1 MTTKIKQKIML
12 VDDDDTVVETLE
24 FNLSRQ
30 GFSINIFRNGQSAL
44 SGVDQSNPD
53 LIILDWMLPDMVGP
67 EICKVLRSRAVE
79 VPILMLT
86 GRSTPNDVAE
96 GLSAGA
102 DDYLAKPFS
111 TVELLARV
119 QALLRRVKGSKR
131 TPKLVVGALELDEE
145 ARAVSY
151 EGKNIDV
158 SPKEFNLLK
167 VLMLNAGKTMSTE
180 VLLNQVWGYD
190 FQGDAKTV
198 AVHVRWLRQ
207 KLEKDPKNPELL
219 ETVHRLGYRLNQ
231 KGTRSGNSESHTDHV
246 EEKGGQESEN

>member
-1 MTTKIKQKIML
+1 MKNTNRIML
-12 VDDDDTVVETLE
+12 VDDDATVVETLE

-30 GFSINIFRNGQSAL
+30 GYAIAIFRSGQQAL
-44 SGVDQSNPD
+44 SGIDQANPD

-67 EICKVLRSRAVE
+67 EICKILRSRAVQ

-86 GRSTPNDVAE
+86 GRSSPNDVAE

-111 TVELLARV
+111 SVELLARV
-119 QALLRRVKGSKR
+119 QALLRRAKGSSR
-131 TPKLVVGALELDEE
+131 AGKLVIGQLELDEE
-145 ARAVSY
+145 ARTVVY
-151 EGKNIDV
+151 EGREIDV
-158 SPKEFNLLK
+158 SPKEFSLLR
-167 VLMLNAGKTMSTE
+167 VLMMNAGKTMSTE

-190 FQGDAKTV
+190 FSGDAKTV

-207 KLEKDPKNPELL
+207 KLEKDPKNPQLL

-231 KGTRSGNSESHTDHV
+231 SKGN
-246 EEKGGQESEN
+246 

>member
-1 MTTKIKQKIML
+1 MSKAQQKIML
-12 VDDDDTVVETLE
+12 VDDDDTIVETLE
-24 FNLSRQ
+24 FNFCRQ
-30 GFSINIFRNGQSAL
+30 GYGITIFRNGQSAL
-44 SGVDQSNPD
+44 SGVDRSSPD

-96 GLSAGA
+96 GLRAGA

-119 QALLRRVKGSKR
+119 QALLRRAGKNPRSSKLLVGS
-131 TPKLVVGALELDEE
+131 LELDEE
-145 ARAVSY
+145 ARSVTHK
-151 EGKNIDV
+151 GKSIDV

-167 VLMLNAGKTMSTE
+167 VLMMNAGKTMSTE

-198 AVHVRWLRQ
+198 AVHIRWLRQ
-207 KLEKDPKNPELL
+207 KLEKDPQNPELL

-231 KGTRSGNSESHTDHV
+231 IKEELSGGSNESKQ
-246 EEKGGQESEN
+246 ENEK

>member
-1 MTTKIKQKIML
+1 MSKTKQRIML
-12 VDDDDTVVETLE
+12 VDDDDTIVETLE
-24 FNLSRQ
+24 FNLLRQ
-30 GFSINIFRNGQSAL
+30 GFDIAIFRNGQQAL
-44 SGVDQSNPD
+44 SGLDGSNPD

-67 EICKVLRSRAVE
+67 EICKILRSRSVQ

-96 GLSAGA
+96 GLSSGA

-119 QALLRRVKGSKR
+119 QALLRRAKGSTR
-131 TPKLVVGALELDEE
+131 SAKLVVGELELDEE
-145 ARAVSY
+145 ARSVHQQ
-151 EGKNIDV
+151 GKLVEV

-190 FQGDAKTV
+190 FSGDAKTV
-198 AVHVRWLRQ
+198 AVHVRWLRT

-231 KGTRSGNSESHTDHV
+231 TKGTS
-246 EEKGGQESEN
+246 

>member
-1 MTTKIKQKIML
+1 MKTSNQKIML

-24 FNLSRQ
+24 FNLVRQ
-30 GFSINIFRNGQSAL
+30 GFKISVFRNGQQALAGIDSA
-44 SGVDQSNPD
+44 SPD

-67 EICKVLRSRAVE
+67 EICKILRSRSVE

-96 GLSAGA
+96 GLTAGA

-111 TVELLARV
+111 SVELLARV
-119 QALLRRVKGSKR
+119 QALLRRAKGRNTSSK
-131 TPKLVVGALELDEE
+131 LAVGDLELDEE
-145 ARAVSY
+145 ARAVFH
-151 EGKNIDV
+151 EGKAIDV

-190 FQGDAKTV
+190 FSGDAKTV
-198 AVHVRWLRQ
+198 AVHIRWLRQ
-207 KLEKDPKNPELL
+207 KLEKDPKNPQLL

-231 KGTRSGNSESHTDHV
+231 VKVTS
-246 EEKGGQESEN
+246 

>member
-1 MTTKIKQKIML
+1 MKTANQRIML
-12 VDDDDTVVETLE
+12 VDDDATIVETLE
-24 FNLSRQ
+24 FNLQRQ
-30 GFSINIFRNGQSAL
+30 GFAISVFRNGQQAL
-44 SGVDQSNPD
+44 SGVDGVGPD

-67 EICKVLRSRAVE
+67 EICKILRSRSVE

-96 GLSAGA
+96 GLTAGA

-119 QALLRRVKGSKR
+119 QALLRRAKGGSRSGKMR
-131 TPKLVVGALELDEE
+131 VGELELDED
-145 ARAVSY
+145 ARSVAY
-151 EGKNIDV
+151 MGKDIDV

-167 VLMLNAGKTMSTE
+167 VLMMNAGKTMSTE

-190 FQGDAKTV
+190 FSGDAKTV
-198 AVHVRWLRQ
+198 AVHIRWLRQ

-231 KGTRSGNSESHTDHV
+231 IKGSE
-246 EEKGGQESEN
+246 

>member
-1 MTTKIKQKIML
+1 MKSANQKIML
-12 VDDDDTVVETLE
+12 VDDDETVVETLE
-24 FNLSRQ
+24 FNLVRQ
-30 GFSINIFRNGQSAL
+30 GFAITIFRNGQQAL
-44 SGVDQSNPD
+44 SGIDNVGPD

-67 EICKVLRSRAVE
+67 EICKVLRSRSVS

-96 GLSAGA
+96 GLTAGA

-119 QALLRRVKGSKR
+119 QALLRRAKGGNRSG
-131 TPKLVVGALELDEE
+131 KLVVGQLELDED
-145 ARAVSY
+145 ARSVTY
-151 EGKNIDV
+151 LGKDVDV

-167 VLMLNAGKTMSTE
+167 VLMMNAGKTMSTE

-190 FQGDAKTV
+190 YSGDAKTV

-231 KGTRSGNSESHTDHV
+231 IKGSS
-246 EEKGGQESEN
+246 